1 MTTSKEAKLRQIIR
15 DSGKV
20 VVAFSGG
27 VDSALLAKIAVDE
40 TSRPLAVTADSV
52 FFPQGEREDAG
63 VIAKQLG
70 IEHHFLSL
78 DPLTLD
84 NVRTNPKDRCYHCKK
99 SIYTELLRFT
109 RSKGYDAVLDGGNFS
124 DLADYRP
131 GSIAVKELGIRSPLA
146 EAELTKD
153 EVRALSEKLGIP
165 GFNRPAAACL
175 ASRIPYGE
183 EITVEDL
190 HLVDQAE
197 NIVRGFGYTKV
208 RVRLLG
214 RIACIELS
222 QDELSS
228 PDLLSKYRQPIV
240 DQLSALGFERVVLD
254 LAGYRT
260 GSLNK
265 HLP

>member
-1 MTTSKEAKLRQIIR
+1 MTVSKEKLLRQIIR
-15 DSGKV
+15 DSGKI

-40 TSRPLAVTADSV
+40 TVHPIAVTADSV
-52 FFPQGEREDAG
+52 FLPQAEREDAS

-70 IEHHFLSL
+70 IEQHFLSL
-78 DPLTLD
+78 DPLSLD

-146 EAELTKD
+146 EAEFTKD

-183 EITVEDL
+183 EITVKDL
-190 HLVDQAE
+190 HIVDQAE
-197 NIVRGFGYTKV
+197 NIIRGFGYTKV

-228 PDLLSKYRQPIV
+228 PDLLGKYCQPMV

-260 GSLNK
+260 SSLNK
-265 HLP
+265 SIP